1 MTRAR
6 SVLHVAQPTE
16 GGVARSVSLLAA
28 DQVARGWRVTVACP
42 VEGDLASAARAA
54 GAQHEPWQATRS
66 PGPSVVGETARL
78 ASIIRE
84 GRPDLVHLHSSKA
97 GLVGRLVLRG
107 RRPTIFQ
114 PRAWSFYV
122 GGAMAGAALR
132 WERLAAR
139 YCDAV
144 VCVSERERE
153 IGERA
158 GVRARFVVVPN
169 GVDLGVFPEATEQDR
184 RDARARLGLPE
195 GGLVVCV
202 GRLSQQKGQDL
213 LLEAWP
219 AVAARVPDARL
230 VLVGDGPERQKLLA
244 REVQGVMLAGVRDD
258 VPDWLAAADVV
269 ALPSR
274 WEGMALTILEAMS
287 RGRSVVATDV
297 AGSREA
303 LTDGGGVVVPV
314 EDVAALEAALVTR
327 LLNPE
332 LAAEE
337 GRVGRAA
344 AERHHDVRH
353 TAAAISEVYEDV
365 LERRASP
372 AAARS

>member
-28 DQVARGWRVTVACP
+28 DQVARGWRVAVACP
-42 VEGDLASAARAA
+42 VEGDLASAASAS
-54 GAQHEPWQATRS
+54 GARHEPWQATRS

-78 ASIIRE
+78 ARITRE

-122 GGAMAGAALR
+122 GGAVASAALR

-158 GVRARFVVVPN
+158 GIRGRFVVVPN

-184 RDARARLGLPE
+184 RDARARLGLPD

-202 GRLSQQKGQDL
+202 GRLSPQKGQDL

-244 REVQGVMLAGVRDD
+244 REVQGVMLTGARDD

-303 LTDGGGVVVPV
+303 LTDGGGAVVPV

-337 GRVGRAA
+337 GRAGRAA
-344 AERHHDVRH
+344 AERRYDVRR